1 MHRPIVIATQAWI
14 FACSGVAA
22 FLLRFDFSLP
32 VAHLRHL
39 AYALPIWILVKI
51 AVFHVAKLDR
61 GWWRYVSV
69 SDLIRVAFGNVAASA
84 ISCILILLIAPSGF
98 PRSIYVLDLMVC
110 FLATSGLRTHN
121 DGNCYQPRGQ
131 HGRREEYADL
141 RSGGRGHHSTQRD
154 SEQSQIA
161 LSHCGLSGRPARQE
175 RTAHFWRAGARR
187 RRPRRVTSKK
197 AQC

>member
-1 MHRPIVIATQAWI
+1 MRKARGFIERLKTMHRPIVIATQAWI

-84 ISCILILLIAPSGF
+84 LVAFSSC
-98 PRSIYVLDLMVC
+98 
-110 FLATSGLRTHN
+110 
-121 DGNCYQPRGQ
+121 
-131 HGRREEYADL
+131 
-141 RSGGRGHHSTQRD
+141 
-154 SEQSQIA
+154 
-161 LSHCGLSGRPARQE
+161 
-175 RTAHFWRAGARR
+175 
-187 RRPRRVTSKK
+187 
-197 AQC
+197 